1 MDSKMASEKR
11 ILQLSELE
19 EFRNK
24 AYENAK
30 IYKKKTKAWHNKHIA
45 RKEFEAGQQGPLI

>member
-1 MDSKMASEKR
+1 MELEHKAYWATRQLNMHSKMADEKH

-24 AYENAK
+24 AYKNAK
-30 IYKKKTKAWHNKHIA
+30 IYKEKTKA
-45 RKEFEAGQQGPLI
+45 